1 MSGKV
6 KEIRRILA
14 SEKKN
19 VIFDYDAMGNRIA
32 KHIYNNQTA
41 MLERST
47 YYILDA
53 QGNQLSMYDHKVT
66 DNAVVYYLSD
76 RNIYGSSRLGSLRD
90 TVNMFIPTN
99 LPSYGVV
106 GNRNYELSNHLG
118 NVLAV
123 VNDIVYP
130 ISDDSTTIL
139 SYEVGLSMVSDYS
152 PFGVQLDGRTIQNE
166 MYSPVSNDTSSQTT
180 PIIAEIYKNEFDS
193 PPATT
198 NPYTGATT
206 TLDGNLSNP
215 VWTSSTGDFTN
226 YNSTGAGSGKSI
238 AIQNASPDTSYVTLS
253 LDVDSGYLF
262 DITSYSFAH
271 RSSSTGYDSYK
282 LVVNGIEIG
291 TGSIYVAS
299 SGSTLQSTGVV
310 NVSNVVS
317 GVTGTVNVVLK
328 LYGGLHGSTGT
339 FRMDDFILNGYTQ
352 EENTGNGSGNGYV
365 VMGGYRYG
373 FQGQEMDDE
382 ISGSG
387 NSIDFG
393 ARMYNPRIGRWFSLD
408 PFAAEYPSFSDYSAM
423 ANNPILNI
431 DKDGE
436 KIYIYYTTKD
446 ENGKTI
452 NKAYEYGSG
461 LKLPKDKFVRKTVRT
476 LNRLEKRGKDPYG
489 IIDKFA
495 NDEDNHVAINEN
507 EDWNGPAFIIETGE
521 VVFEDNV
528 SKEDF
533 IIPPD
538 QVSWNPRAG
547 LISPDGEEKTNPQ
560 SILLHEIGHKYFNMF
575 IRGTDDDKTG
585 KPDDWLIENVEPADD
600 KNWKRT
606 NHREGYY
613 LKTIGGTS
621 SRFGITYGRWGK
633 EDKVWNLK
641 KGDAIEEGESS
652 SSTGESGGT
661 SNEAPST
668 RHW

>member
-1 MSGKV
+1 M
-6 KEIRRILA
+6 
-14 SEKKN
+14 
-19 VIFDYDAMGNRIA
+19 
-32 KHIYNNQTA
+32 
-41 MLERST
+41 
-47 YYILDA
+47 DA

-66 DNAVVYYLSD
+66 DNAVVNYLAD

-139 SYEVGLSMVSDYS
+139 SYEVGLTQVSDYS

-166 MYSPVSNDTSSQTT
+166 MYSQVSSDTSSQTT

-198 NPYTGATT
+198 SPYTGATT

-291 TGSIYVAS
+291 TGSIFVAS

-352 EENTGNGSGNGYV
+352 EENAGNGSGNGYV

-373 FQGQEMDDE
+373 FNGMEKDDE
-382 ISGSG
+382 VKGNG
-387 NSIDFG
+387 NSYDFG
-393 ARMYNPRIGRWFSLD
+393 ARIYDPRVGRFLSLD
-408 PFAAEYPSFSDYSAM
+408 PKSKSFPFMSPYCFAD
-423 ANNPILNI
+423 NNPIRLI
-431 DKDGE
+431 DVDGE
-436 KIYIYYTTKD
+436 GPGDPMHHTFLTTVAIEIFSEVKAVGASNKGALLIIAQASLESGYGSAAITYGDFNLFGVMTNGDDFKRKTSHGKVKDYSKSGGYGGAITDHISGIKRKWPKYGELIKMSEFGSDEIDAALYTGEYIEDKQTRNKTGNNSYNVDNWTEGG
-446 ENGKTI
+446 EN
-452 NKAYEYGSG
+452 NNEYGTHLYNQMKSVKKRLINSLDYQIG
-461 LKLPKDKFVRKTVRT
+461 INQKRIDEINTIINPIPISSELDAGVVINGQKLNENEINALKSEATSLMVKNKELKTVRKAVDSVN
-476 LNRLEKRGKDPYG
+476 LNK
-489 IIDKFA
+489 
-495 NDEDNHVAINEN
+495 
-507 EDWNGPAFIIETGE
+507 
-521 VVFEDNV
+521 
-528 SKEDF
+528 
-533 IIPPD
+533 
-538 QVSWNPRAG
+538 
-547 LISPDGEEKTNPQ
+547 
-560 SILLHEIGHKYFNMF
+560 
-575 IRGTDDDKTG
+575 
-585 KPDDWLIENVEPADD
+585 
-600 KNWKRT
+600 
-606 NHREGYY
+606 
-613 LKTIGGTS
+613 
-621 SRFGITYGRWGK
+621 
-633 EDKVWNLK
+633 
-641 KGDAIEEGESS
+641 
-652 SSTGESGGT
+652 
-661 SNEAPST
+661 
-668 RHW
+668 